1 MPPSSRS
8 AVAESDPA
16 TPPSTDT
23 AKWVDLE
30 PPLRNSD
37 GLLAIFSQCRWD
49 GRITF
54 SIQREFERYDR
65 ETGKTEI
72 LKTSFVPE
80 SLTGSYAAILEVATQ
95 HIEDLKLQRL
105 AGKLPF
111 PEGGMESDTK
121 RRRRPPAG

>member
-1 MPPSSRS
+1 MPPT
-8 AVAESDPA
+8 E
-16 TPPSTDT
+16 T

-95 HIEDLKLQRL
+95 HIETLKAQRL

-111 PEGGMESDTK
+111 PEGGMESDSK
-121 RRRRPPAG
+121 RRHRPPAG